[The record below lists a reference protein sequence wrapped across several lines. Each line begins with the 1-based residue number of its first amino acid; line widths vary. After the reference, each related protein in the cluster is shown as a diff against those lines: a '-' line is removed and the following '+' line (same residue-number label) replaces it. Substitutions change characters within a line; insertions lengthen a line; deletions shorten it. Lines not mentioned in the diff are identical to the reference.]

1 MIGHFSKWMKSM
13 PLPNHNNEI
22 VVYAFLDRV
31 FNRFGVL
38 TKVLTNQDTYVN
50 WIDGANNEM
59 RFAKY
64 GFQNVGLVII

>member
-50 WIDGANNEM
+50 
-59 RFAKY
+59 
-64 GFQNVGLVII
+64 